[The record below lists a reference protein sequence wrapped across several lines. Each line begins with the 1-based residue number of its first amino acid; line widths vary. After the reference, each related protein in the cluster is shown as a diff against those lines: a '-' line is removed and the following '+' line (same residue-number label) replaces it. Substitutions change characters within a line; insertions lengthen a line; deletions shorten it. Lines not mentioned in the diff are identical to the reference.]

1 MPHPISSKTCKSA
14 KSVFFVNFL
23 DPHHI
28 ELRLKSCLYPFLN
41 LNLHSS
47 CKAKNHLQQVC
58 KQLFVCFNL
67 CFQGF
72 PRLLQ
77 MTNMEPFFFFKDLFI
92 FLCLGE
98 CLWLVNL
105 SFKINLLTIF
115 VKRLIIA
122 RAQRYLILFLW
133 INIHFEKVTDINLT
147 VFAPLK

>member
-1 MPHPISSKTCKSA
+1 MFSGLSPFTPDDQYGAI
-14 KSVFFVNFL
+14 FL
-23 DPHHI
+23 
-28 ELRLKSCLYPFLN
+28 
-41 LNLHSS
+41 
-47 CKAKNHLQQVC
+47 
-58 KQLFVCFNL
+58 
-67 CFQGF
+67 
-72 PRLLQ
+72 
-77 MTNMEPFFFFKDLFI
+77 FKDLFI